1 MTRVRGVIKGGNN
14 MWTYNY
20 ANELYHHGIKGMR
33 WGHRRYQNSDGSLT
47 NVGRRRYK
55 DDPSVVKS
63 KQEFK
68 LAKKAYKKAQRKA
81 NTMST
86 YKNIKEEKLAFNKF
100 KSKKFKYQ
108 VNKETSR
115 ISAKGITFKNK
126 SKHRQNLEDE
136 YRKMGLDK
144 EHAQAAANKR
154 IRAERMLAASA
165 TMTVAAC
172 AAYYAHHKYKNKID
186 GIIKAGEKL
195 QRIELQDTENK
206 LHDSFYVAKGKHDSK
221 RYANLLGMTRQK
233 QTGHAYMMKLEAAKD
248 VKVASKDNAA
258 KIFGQLYENDPEFKK
273 AVESKV
279 AGHFNGISNRV
290 KNTNDTSPRNIKKMY
305 ENFNS
310 GLVLIREEGS
320 GADKKFYDALKK
332 HGYGAIQD
340 INDMKYSGYHAKNP
354 LIVFDNSNNI
364 MVKTVKEIKDD
375 LTVKGNKE
383 LFKATGET
391 LADNFI
397 KKAGPLSAAGLSAG
411 AIYTRRSKPKKYN
424 DDAKK

>member
-1 MTRVRGVIKGGNN
+1 M
-14 MWTYNY
+14 
-20 ANELYHHGIKGMR
+20 
-33 WGHRRYQNSDGSLT
+33 
-47 NVGRRRYK
+47 
-55 DDPSVVKS
+55 
-63 KQEFK
+63 
-68 LAKKAYKKAQRKA
+68 
-81 NTMST
+81 
-86 YKNIKEEKLAFNKF
+86 AFNKF

-136 YRKMGLDK
+136 YRKMGLDE
-144 EHAQAAANKR
+144 EH
-154 IRAERMLAASA
+154 
-165 TMTVAAC
+165 
-172 AAYYAHHKYKNKID
+172 AHHKYKNKID

-195 QRIELQDTENK
+195 QRIELQDTGNK

-233 QTGHAYMMKLEAAKD
+233 QSGHAYMMKLEATKD

-258 KIFGQLYENDPEFKK
+258 KIFGQLYKNDPEFKK

-279 AGHFNGISNRV
+279 SGHFNGISNRV
-290 KNTNDTSPRNIKKMY
+290 KNTNDISSRNIKKMY

-375 LTVKGNKE
+375 LTAKGNKE

-397 KKAGPLSAAGLSAG
+397 KKAGPLSAAGLSVG
-411 AIYTRRSKPKKYN
+411 AIYIQGHPNQKSIAMMLKNKEVVIWTVFLLQLKNYSELPKSMSTSIRILSCILILLL
-424 DDAKK
+424 